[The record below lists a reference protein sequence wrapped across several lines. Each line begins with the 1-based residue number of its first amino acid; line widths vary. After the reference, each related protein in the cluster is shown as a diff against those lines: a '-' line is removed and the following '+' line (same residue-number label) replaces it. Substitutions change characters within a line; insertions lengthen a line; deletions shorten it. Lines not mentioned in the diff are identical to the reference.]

1 MHLDAWAKLLSPS
14 SVLRYFFDRK
24 PAFFLITVGKRWS
37 AFSSSWRLPKKIV
50 GFLES
55 TCIVS
60 NLIDSTIKWNS
71 SLPTCPINHRWIC
84 ILIKRIIIKRSEND
98 KFVSKARYN
107 CTLPS
112 TILPSEYKSCQIK
125 TIIKG
130 DNKRGYIISF
140 SKKREKVSTYGINI
154 RFRK

>member
-24 PAFFLITVGKRWS
+24 PAFFLIT

-60 NLIDSTIKWNS
+60 NLILRLSGIVVYV
-71 SLPTCPINHRWIC
+71 LAL
-84 ILIKRIIIKRSEND
+84 LIIDE
-98 KFVSKARYN
+98 FAY
-107 CTLPS
+107 
-112 TILPSEYKSCQIK
+112 
-125 TIIKG
+125 
-130 DNKRGYIISF
+130 
-140 SKKREKVSTYGINI
+140 
-154 RFRK
+154 